1 MPGFDRTG
9 PNGQGP
15 RTGWGMGDCS
25 TQETTAQPMRGGRG
39 RGMGRRGFG
48 GQGFGAGGGRGMGM
62 RMRNRFF
69 AQNNVP
75 IANAPTEEIDELYN
89 MVETLREQVAELS
102 SRLEK
107 TDPDK
112 EQKS

>member
-1 MPGFDRTG
+1 
-9 PNGQGP
+9 
-15 RTGWGMGDCS
+15 
-25 TQETTAQPMRGGRG
+25 
-39 RGMGRRGFG
+39 MGRLGFG

-69 AQNNVP
+69 AQNNAP
-75 IANAPTEEIDELYN
+75 AGAAPTEEIDELYN

-102 SRLEK
+102 SRLDK
-107 TDPDK
+107 ADTDK

>member
-15 RTGWGMGDCS
+15 RTGWGTGDCP
-25 TQETTAQPMRGGRG
+25 TQETTAQPMRGSRG

-48 GQGFGAGGGRGMGM
+48 GQGFSAGGGRGMGM

-69 AQNNVP
+69 AQNNAP
-75 IANAPTEEIDELYN
+75 AANAPGAEIDELYN